1 MTGWL
6 YSLALRIIYN
16 QVRIGALLTTDTCII
31 LAFLHKLN
39 SLTSHTTYFTKTNQ
53 LPFIMRSSAIAAIAL
68 AVGAMA
74 SPIVKKQSAT
84 IDDNTI
90 LNYACELARRF
101 PLPYGLAD

>member
-1 MTGWL
+1 
-6 YSLALRIIYN
+6 
-16 QVRIGALLTTDTCII
+16 
-31 LAFLHKLN
+31 
-39 SLTSHTTYFTKTNQ
+39 
-53 LPFIMRSSAIAAIAL
+53 MRSSAIAAIAL